1 MDIRYPVNRGNSMIK
16 GLVAGFALAVVAASS
31 AQAQTCQSNFK
42 TEGVPL
48 ITALNYK
55 SWQIFPKL
63 DPKKALSNLAQ
74 GVAVEGFS
82 GIDVNKGLGAIT
94 AQQETTGSGR
104 PQTLRIVVRKSGKG
118 SRVDLVFMVAPGQV
132 APEGTTK
139 TAICRVIASANG

>member
-1 MDIRYPVNRGNSMIK
+1 M
-16 GLVAGFALAVVAASS
+16 
-31 AQAQTCQSNFK
+31 
-42 TEGVPL
+42 PL

-118 SRVDLVFMVAPGQV
+118 SRIDLV
-132 APEGTTK
+132 
-139 TAICRVIASANG
+139 